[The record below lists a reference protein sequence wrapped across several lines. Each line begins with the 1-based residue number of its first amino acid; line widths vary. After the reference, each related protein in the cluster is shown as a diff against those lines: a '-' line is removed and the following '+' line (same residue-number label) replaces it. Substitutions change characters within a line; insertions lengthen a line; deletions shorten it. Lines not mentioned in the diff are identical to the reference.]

1 MKLIWTKSGAPLS
14 RLIRWA
20 FNEDCSHF
28 AVVMDDKIVFHS
40 NLIGVHLQ
48 WFESFKKK
56 SQVVYS
62 LDLIISEQKENE
74 VYYEMIKHDAR
85 PYDWGAFFYLA
96 WRGLLYRLFLMP
108 IPSGRNPF
116 GTDKWDICLEVAS
129 ALKPV
134 LNISDNLDMVTPYRL
149 YTILKPEVEAYNANV
164 SNS

>member
-1 MKLIWTKSGAPLS
+1 
-14 RLIRWA
+14 
-20 FNEDCSHF
+20 
-28 AVVMDDKIVFHS
+28 
-40 NLIGVHLQ
+40 
-48 WFESFKKK
+48 
-56 SQVVYS
+56 
-62 LDLIISEQKENE
+62 
-74 VYYEMIKHDAR
+74 MIKHDAR

-134 LNISDNLDMVTPYRL
+134 LNIRDNLDMVTPYRL